1 MSPPLIYTPA
11 YLGLFAS
18 LLLAVCCN
26 AYLDISYGGFA
37 IETLLWGLLFGLTL
51 WCGWS
56 QHGKASEESRNWQ
69 KRVMWAGLFL
79 FATLFLYMWGM
90 PRAGIYLLVFLQASN
105 NCVTT
110 TRRQL
115 YLGLLAALVMAI
127 FASAHYRADWTMLF
141 YLVPFVIAVVF
152 TLAAE
157 QINRRAE
164 EIRSVSLEQKMLGG
178 QTAAIASAT
187 LSILILGGAFYAI
200 TPQTSWTYLSSRYG
214 LPAAMGIVHEGEPK
228 QGQQGS
234 NPGKAGEGSGGS
246 GGASGGMEP
255 ARSQWPTPDEM
266 RQAAQRTG
274 MPRWQSSSIMTMADM
289 TEALQQQLAPI
300 RKAFEDWWEAFKKWL
315 QKHFG
320 QVIGTLLVLML
331 LAFATGLFL
340 LLREARAGIWLRTR
354 FDYWRYVVFGRH
366 DPGHEGVRQF
376 YGAVERLFA
385 LHGEPR
391 PENRNTQE
399 YLRRMGLVRPAL
411 RLELLAITLQFE
423 DSRYGAKPPDPEQIQ
438 AMRERYRRVFR
449 VLSE

>member
-1 MSPPLIYTPA
+1 MSPPLTYTPA

-26 AYLDISYGGFA
+26 AYLDIGYGGFA
-37 IETLLWGLLFGLTL
+37 VETLLWGLLFGLTL

-56 QHGKASEESRNWQ
+56 QQGKASEQSRTWQ
-69 KRVMWAGLFL
+69 KVVMWLGLFL

-127 FASAHYRADWTMLF
+127 FASSHYRADWTMLF
-141 YLVPFVIAVVF
+141 YLVPFAIAVVF

-164 EIRSVSLEQKMLGG
+164 EVRSLSLEQKMLGG
-178 QTAAIASAT
+178 QATAIASAT
-187 LSILILGGAFYAI
+187 LSILILGAAFYTI
-200 TPQTSWTYLSSRYG
+200 TPQTSWTFLSSSYG
-214 LPAAMGIVHEGEPK
+214 LPAAIGIVYEGEPE

-234 NPGKAGEGSGGS
+234 NPGTEGKGSGGS
-246 GGASGGMEP
+246 GGGMGSV
-255 ARSQWPTPDEM
+255 RSQWPTPAEM
-266 RQAAQRTG
+266 RQAAQRRG
-274 MPRWQSSSIMTMADM
+274 MPHWQSAAIVTMADV

-300 RKAFEDWWEAFKKWL
+300 RQAFEDWWEAFKKWL
-315 QKHFG
+315 QKHLG
-320 QVIGTLLVLML
+320 QVIGSLLLLML
-331 LAFATGLFL
+331 LALASGLFF

-366 DPGHEGVRQF
+366 EPGREGVRQF

-391 PENRNTQE
+391 PETRNTQE

-423 DSRYGAKPPDPEQIQ
+423 DSRYGAKAPNPEQIQ
-438 AMRERYRRVFR
+438 VMRERYRRVYR

>member
-1 MSPPLIYTPA
+1 MSPPLTYTPA

-26 AYLDISYGGFA
+26 AYLDIGYGGFA

-56 QHGKASEESRNWQ
+56 QQGRASEQNRTWQ
-69 KRVMWAGLFL
+69 KVVMWLGLFL

-127 FASAHYRADWTMLF
+127 FASSHYRADWTMLF

-164 EIRSVSLEQKMLGG
+164 EVRSLSLEQKMLGG
-178 QTAAIASAT
+178 QAAAIISAT
-187 LSILILGGAFYAI
+187 LSILILGAAFYVI
-200 TPQTSWTYLSSRYG
+200 TPQTSWTSLSSSYG
-214 LPAAMGIVHEGEPK
+214 LPAAIGIVHEGEPE
-228 QGQQGS
+228 QGQQGR
-234 NPGKAGEGSGGS
+234 NPGTEGKGSGGS
-246 GGASGGMEP
+246 GGGMGSV
-255 ARSQWPTPDEM
+255 RSQWPTPAEM
-266 RQAAQRTG
+266 RQAAQRRG
-274 MPRWQSSSIMTMADM
+274 MPLWQSAAIVTMADV

-300 RKAFEDWWEAFKKWL
+300 RQAFEDWWEAFKKWL

-320 QVIGTLLVLML
+320 QVIGSLLLLML
-331 LAFATGLFL
+331 LALASGLFF

-366 DPGHEGVRQF
+366 EPGHEGVRQF

-411 RLELLAITLQFE
+411 RLELLAITFQFE
-423 DSRYGAKPPDPEQIQ
+423 DSRYGAKPPYPEQIQ
-438 AMRERYRRVFR
+438 AMRERYRRVYR

>member
-1 MSPPLIYTPA
+1 MSPSLTYTPA

-26 AYLDISYGGFA
+26 AYLDIQYGDFA

-56 QHGKASEESRNWQ
+56 QHGEASEHSRNWQ
-69 KRVMWAGLFL
+69 KGIVCLGLFL
-79 FATLFLYMWGM
+79 FVFLFLHIWGL
-90 PRAGIYLLVFLQASN
+90 PRAGIYLLAFLLASN

-115 YLGLLAALVMAI
+115 YLGLLGALVMAI
-127 FASAHYRADWTMLF
+127 FASAHYRADWTLLF
-141 YLVPFVIAVVF
+141 YLLPFVISVVF

-164 EIRSVSLEQKMLGG
+164 EIRSLSLEQKMFGG
-178 QTAAIASAT
+178 QAAAIASAT
-187 LSILILGGAFYAI
+187 LSILILGTVFFAI
-200 TPQTSWTYLSSRYG
+200 TPQTSWTYLSSSFG
-214 LPAAMGIVHEGEPK
+214 LPAAIAIAHEGEPK
-228 QGQQGS
+228 QSQQGS
-234 NPGKAGEGSGGS
+234 NSGTQGKGSGSGLGS
-246 GGASGGMEP
+246 L
-255 ARSQWPTPDEM
+255 RSPWPTPAEM
-266 RQAAQRTG
+266 RQAAQRKG
-274 MPRWQSSSIMTMADM
+274 MPHWQSATIVTMADL

-300 RKAFEDWWEAFKKWL
+300 LQTFGDRWEAFKKWL
-315 QKHFG
+315 HKNFAK
-320 QVIGTLLVLML
+320 VLGTLLALML
-331 LAFATGLFL
+331 LALATGLFL
-340 LLREARAGIWLRTR
+340 LLREARIAIWLRTR
-354 FDYWRYVVFGRH
+354 FDYWRYIVFGRH
-366 DPGHEGVRQF
+366 DHGSEGVRQL

-391 PENRNTQE
+391 PATRNTQE
-399 YLRRMGLVRPAL
+399 YLRRMSLVRPAL

-423 DSRYGAKPPDPEQIQ
+423 DSRYGTQAPDTEQIQ

>member
-1 MSPPLIYTPA
+1 MSPPLTYTPA

-18 LLLAVCCN
+18 LLLAACCN
-26 AYLDISYGGFA
+26 AYLDIGYGGFA
-37 IETLLWGLLFGLTL
+37 IETLLWGLLFGVTL

-56 QHGKASEESRNWQ
+56 QHGKASEQSRNWQ
-69 KRVMWAGLFL
+69 KGVMWLGLFL

-164 EIRSVSLEQKMLGG
+164 EVRSLSLEQKMLGG
-178 QTAAIASAT
+178 QAAAIASAT
-187 LSILILGGAFYAI
+187 LSILIMAAAFYAI
-200 TPQTSWTYLSSRYG
+200 TPQTNWTYLSSRYG
-214 LPAAMGIVHEGEPK
+214 LPGVMGLVHEGEPG

-234 NPGKAGEGSGGS
+234 NPGKEGEGSGGS

-255 ARSQWPTPDEM
+255 VRSQWPTPAEM

-274 MPRWQSSSIMTMADM
+274 MPHWQSATIVTMADV

-300 RKAFEDWWEAFKKWL
+300 RQALADWWEAFKKWL

-320 QVIGTLLVLML
+320 QVIGTLLVVML
-331 LAFATGLFL
+331 LALATGLFM

-354 FDYWRYVVFGRH
+354 FDYWRYVVFERHHSGR
-366 DPGHEGVRQF
+366 EGVRQF

-385 LHGEPR
+385 LHGEAR
-391 PENRNTQE
+391 PETRNTQE

-438 AMRERYRRVFR
+438 AMRERYRRVFQ

>member
-1 MSPPLIYTPA
+1 MSPSLTYTPA

-26 AYLDISYGGFA
+26 AYLDVGYGGFA
-37 IETLLWGLLFGLTL
+37 IETLLWGLLLGLTL

-56 QHGKASEESRNWQ
+56 QHGEASEQSRSWQ
-69 KRVMWAGLFL
+69 KVVMCLGLFL
-79 FATLFLYMWGM
+79 FATLFLYKWGL

-115 YLGLLAALVMAI
+115 YLGLLVALVMAI
-127 FASAHYRADWTMLF
+127 FASSHFRADWTMLF

-164 EIRSVSLEQKMLGG
+164 EIRSLSLEQKMFGG
-178 QTAAIASAT
+178 QAAAIASAT
-187 LSILILGGAFYAI
+187 LSILILGAAFYAI

-214 LPAAMGIVHEGEPK
+214 LPAAIGIAHEGGSG

-234 NPGKAGEGSGGS
+234 NSGAGAGAAVGERSGGI
-246 GGASGGMEP
+246 GP
-255 ARSQWPTPDEM
+255 VRSQWPTPAEM
-266 RQAAQRTG
+266 RQAAQRKG
-274 MPRWQSSSIMTMADM
+274 MPHWQSASIVTMADV

-300 RKAFEDWWEAFKKWL
+300 KQAFEDWWEAFKKWL
-315 QKHFG
+315 KKNFAN
-320 QVIGTLLVLML
+320 VLGTLLVLMML
-331 LAFATGLFL
+331 VLATGLFFL
-340 LLREARAGIWLRTR
+340 MREARIGIWLRTR
-354 FDYWRYVVFGRH
+354 FDYWRYVVFRH
-366 DPGHEGVRQF
+366 HDSGSEGVRQL
-376 YGAVERLFA
+376 YGAVEQLFA

-391 PENRNTQE
+391 PETRNTQE
-399 YLRRMGLVRPAL
+399 YLRQMGLLRPAL
-411 RLELLAITLQFE
+411 RLDLLAITLQFE
-423 DSRYGAKPPDPEQIQ
+423 DARYGAKTPAPEQIQ
-438 AMRERYRRVFR
+438 AMLERYRRVFR

>member
-1 MSPPLIYTPA
+1 MSPPLTYTPA

-26 AYLDISYGGFA
+26 AYLDIGYGGFA
-37 IETLLWGLLFGLTL
+37 VETLLWGVLFGLTL

-69 KRVMWAGLFL
+69 KRVMWLGIFL
-79 FATLFLYMWGM
+79 FVFLFLYMWGM

-164 EIRSVSLEQKMLGG
+164 EIRSLSLEQKMLGG
-178 QTAAIASAT
+178 QGAAIASAT

-200 TPQTSWTYLSSRYG
+200 TPQTSWTHLSSRYG
-214 LPAAMGIVHEGEPK
+214 LPGAMGLVHEGESG
-228 QGQQGS
+228 QGGQG
-234 NPGKAGEGSGGS
+234 NNQEKEGGSSGGS

-266 RQAAQRTG
+266 RQAARRTG
-274 MPRWQSSSIMTMADM
+274 MPRWQSSSIMTMADV

-300 RKAFEDWWEAFKKWL
+300 RQAFEDWWEAFKKWL
-315 QKHFG
+315 QKNFAK
-320 QVIGTLLVLML
+320 VIGTLLMLML
-331 LAFATGLFL
+331 LALATGLYL

-366 DPGHEGVRQF
+366 PPGHEGVRQF

-391 PENRNTQE
+391 PETRNTQE

-438 AMRERYRRVFR
+438 AMRERYRRIFR

>member
-1 MSPPLIYTPA
+1 MSPPLTYTPA

-26 AYLDISYGGFA
+26 AYLDIGYGGFA
-37 IETLLWGLLFGLTL
+37 VETLLWGLLFGLTL

-56 QHGKASEESRNWQ
+56 QQGKASEQSRTWQ
-69 KRVMWAGLFL
+69 KVVMWLGLFL

-127 FASAHYRADWTMLF
+127 FASSHYRADWTMLF

-164 EIRSVSLEQKMLGG
+164 EVRSLSLEQKMLGG
-178 QTAAIASAT
+178 QAAAIVSAT
-187 LSILILGGAFYAI
+187 LSILILGAALYVI
-200 TPQTSWTYLSSRYG
+200 TPQTSWTYLSSSYG
-214 LPAAMGIVHEGEPK
+214 LPAAMGIVHEGEPE

-234 NPGKAGEGSGGS
+234 NPGTEGKGSGGS
-246 GGASGGMEP
+246 GDDMGSV
-255 ARSQWPTPDEM
+255 RSQWPTPEEM
-266 RQAAQRTG
+266 RQAAQHRG
-274 MPRWQSSSIMTMADM
+274 MPHWQSAAIVTMADV
-289 TEALQQQLAPI
+289 TEALQQQLASI
-300 RKAFEDWWEAFKKWL
+300 RQAFEDWWEVFKKWL
-315 QKHFG
+315 QKYFG
-320 QVIGTLLVLML
+320 QVIGSLLLLML
-331 LAFATGLFL
+331 LALASGLFF

-366 DPGHEGVRQF
+366 EPGHEGVRQF
-376 YGAVERLFA
+376 YGAVERLFE

-391 PENRNTQE
+391 PETRNTQE

-423 DSRYGAKPPDPEQIQ
+423 DSRYGAKAPNPEQTQ
-438 AMRERYRRVFR
+438 AMRERYRRVYR